1 MRPGRRGR
9 REGGREGEQPSR
21 AALSFPSSSE
31 SVLRKPPTWIR
42 SQDPRCSRRLY
53 IFGAL
58 TTDRSDRSIDGR
70 TDERTETLNG
80 NSFSRM

>member
-9 REGGREGEQPSR
+9 REGGRAAKPRS
-21 AALSFPSSSE
+21 ALSFPSSSE

-70 TDERTETLNG
+70 TNGQTETLNR